1 MCVVRRVCLC
11 ACMVV
16 SQQVQL
22 VQPRQLSEDMGR
34 GPARYLLRQHVPNL
48 LIAEDDV
55 VHWFSPVLEGSVV
68 VVDVRGEKDL
78 GVPGEAL
85 AGGKVRDLEE
95 VNGLACGGSSDQRG
109 Q

>member
-1 MCVVRRVCLC
+1 MHVLSCLLCCCVLYKKDAPGEVPKDKICC
-11 ACMVV
+11 
-16 SQQVQL
+16 
-22 VQPRQLSEDMGR
+22 
-34 GPARYLLRQHVPNL
+34 LLRQHVPNL

-95 VNGLACGGSSDQRG
+95 VNELARGFRLTRRGSGSETH
-109 Q
+109 